1 MLNQIAIPK
10 TLEDFI
16 EARSR
21 AITLY
26 KQAVQLLDKCKNELD
41 QAASYVYPA
50 GNISTISME
59 RFIKDVDRGLWR
71 SAFDKTGFMQ
81 IMDAQARREF
91 EDSLV
96 KTPPDFTEGNI
107 RSIFIDLFQGSEMLF
122 KRGIVNVFHGLGNE
136 YVTNRKEPFRV
147 GRKVIMSYMTST
159 WGGYLSISTGYAK
172 AREKINDID
181 RVIKVLDGKQ
191 HHPRW
196 LESAVNAAFKVGEVY
211 EDEYYQIK
219 GFKNGNMHLI
229 FKRQDLL
236 DKANELISEY
246 YNGSVVADARAA

>member
-107 RSIFIDLFQGSEMLF
+107 RSIFIDLFQGSE
-122 KRGIVNVFHGLGNE
+122 KIGRASCRE
-136 YVTNRKEPFRV
+136 RV
-147 GRKVIMSYMTST
+147 
-159 WGGYLSISTGYAK
+159 
-172 AREKINDID
+172 
-181 RVIKVLDGKQ
+181 
-191 HHPRW
+191 
-196 LESAVNAAFKVGEVY
+196 
-211 EDEYYQIK
+211 
-219 GFKNGNMHLI
+219 
-229 FKRQDLL
+229 
-236 DKANELISEY
+236 
-246 YNGSVVADARAA
+246 